1 MMMQVL
7 SPGMEHRHEAD
18 PRAQV
23 FGVGGDLQQG
33 FRRGAKEHAVN
44 YPLVLEGQGSD
55 HLRQREDDV
64 KVFDRQQLGGALF
77 EPRRAGSAPALRAMA
92 IAAGTIRDRA
102 MAATVALFDVATERC
117 GPTDRDVPQRFL
129 LATGERMSECLDVR
143 RTVDAENVGQ
153 LQRGRRHGAGIGS
166 G

>member
-64 KVFDRQQLGGALF
+64 KVFDRQQLGGAFF
-77 EPRRAGSAPALRAMA
+77 EPRRAGSSPALRAMA
-92 IAAGTIRDRA
+92 IAAGTKTRPGKA
-102 MAATVALFDVATERC
+102 ST
-117 GPTDRDVPQRFL
+117 GPL
-129 LATGERMSECLDVR
+129 LLRSPAD
-143 RTVDAENVGQ
+143 
-153 LQRGRRHGAGIGS
+153 IGP
-166 G
+166 

>member
-7 SPGMEHRHEAD
+7 SPSMEHRHESD
-18 PRAQV
+18 PRAEM
-23 FGVGGDLQQG
+23 FGVGGDLQEG
-33 FRRGAKEHAVN
+33 LGRGAKENAVN
-44 YPLVLEGQGSD
+44 YPLVLEGQGRD
-55 HLRQREDDV
+55 HLRQGEDDV
-64 KVFDRQQLGGALF
+64 KVLDREQLSGALF
-77 EPRRAGSAPALRAMA
+77 EPHRSGCAPALRAMA

-102 MAATVALFDVATERC
+102 VAATVALFDVATERC
-117 GPTDRDVPQRFL
+117 GATDRDVPQRFL
-129 LATGERMSECLDVR
+129 LATGERMSECLDVS

>member
-7 SPGMEHRHEAD
+7 SPGMEHRHESD
-18 PRAQV
+18 PRAQM
-23 FGVGGDLQQG
+23 FGVGGDLQEG
-33 FRRGAKEHAVN
+33 FGRSAKEHAVN

-64 KVFDRQQLGGALF
+64 EVLDREQLSGALF
-77 EPRRAGSAPALRAMA
+77 EPHRAGCALALRAMA

-102 MAATVALFDVATERC
+102 VAATVALFDVATERC
-117 GPTDRDVPQRFL
+117 GATDCDVAQRFL
-129 LATGERMSECLDVR
+129 LASRERRSECLEVSR
-143 RTVDAENVGQ
+143 AVDAENVGQ
-153 LQRGRRHGAGIGS
+153 LQGGRRHGPGIGS